1 MEVVWQQ
8 VNIYTQDIAHVI
20 ENRMLRRNKMK
31 LMTIFNNKGGVGK
44 TTLLY
49 HLASVL
55 AEIGKKVLLID
66 LDPQCNLSLYGIEIE
81 HLHEIWR
88 KEDIFFD
95 EGFNYGKKTM
105 TKEQFDAFSREAH
118 TIHFILKPTED
129 GEGEIENYSK
139 PINIAPNLDMIPGRL
154 TLYTY
159 ENKIASRWNDV
170 YAGEALAVRTITRI
184 REIAKMYSEMNGYDY
199 VLLDTSPSLGALNK
213 TIIMTADGFI
223 IPALPDMF
231 SLYGIRNIGKS
242 LVSWKKEL
250 DTIFALISEEKRKL
264 FPARPVQFFGY
275 TIYNAK
281 KATSK
286 NVGNLGL
293 AQAHYNYYK
302 QIPNAIRE
310 NIPDTLRSTLSEDE
324 IDAPI
329 GNLSVMHSHNTFPS
343 TAQKYRVPIWKIPD
357 CELDDEDRSTVSG
370 NRQKYYETYEKYR
383 EFAEDFIGRAERINE

>member
-1 MEVVWQQ
+1 
-8 VNIYTQDIAHVI
+8 
-20 ENRMLRRNKMK
+20 MK

-55 AEIGKKVLLID
+55 AEMGKKILLID

-105 TKEQFDAFSREAH
+105 TREQFDAFSREAH

-250 DTIFALISEEKRKL
+250 DLSLIH
-264 FPARPVQFFGY
+264 
-275 TIYNAK
+275 I
-281 KATSK
+281 
-286 NVGNLGL
+286 
-293 AQAHYNYYK
+293 
-302 QIPNAIRE
+302 
-310 NIPDTLRSTLSEDE
+310 
-324 IDAPI
+324 
-329 GNLSVMHSHNTFPS
+329 
-343 TAQKYRVPIWKIPD
+343 
-357 CELDDEDRSTVSG
+357 
-370 NRQKYYETYEKYR
+370 
-383 EFAEDFIGRAERINE
+383 